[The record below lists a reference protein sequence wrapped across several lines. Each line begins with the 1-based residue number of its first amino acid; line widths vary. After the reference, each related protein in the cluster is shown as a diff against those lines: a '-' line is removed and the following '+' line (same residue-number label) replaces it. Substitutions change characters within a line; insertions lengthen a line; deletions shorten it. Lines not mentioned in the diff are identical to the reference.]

1 MMGRER
7 VVVMMFKLFLK
18 KQYVTVVNFFVVPFL
33 LFMEKERLRV
43 IFALFRCGS
52 RPRCSPYHR
61 ENFADLTREGYGNR
75 RVALSTPG

>member
-33 LFMEKERLRV
+33 LSLKKKWARV
-43 IFALFRCGS
+43 LFALFRGDK
-52 RPRCSPYHR
+52 RPQCSPYW
-61 ENFADLTREGYGNR
+61 ESFADLTREGYGHR